1 MSLAIFL
8 KNNIVIQTVHTVGL
22 TEMWLIYAMSL
33 LYGESFGTVQLST
46 THKKVL
52 PSRFLLLVFVDKT
65 TAQPY
70 PYAPREF
77 VSVISLCVSP
87 GGWLLSEFAGCP

>member
-8 KNNIVIQTVHTVGL
+8 KKNIVVQTVHTVRL

-33 LYGESFGTVQLST
+33 LYGESFGTVQLSAI
-46 THKKVL
+46 HKEVL

-65 TAQPY
+65 TTQPY
-70 PYAPREF
+70 PHAPWEF
-77 VSVISLCVSP
+77 VSLISLCVSP
-87 GGWLLSEFAGCP
+87 GGWLLSEFAGYP

>member
-33 LYGESFGTVQLST
+33 LYGESFGTVQLSKI
-46 THKKVL
+46 HQEVL

-70 PYAPREF
+70 PHAF
-77 VSVISLCVSP
+77 L
-87 GGWLLSEFAGCP
+87 

>member
-33 LYGESFGTVQLST
+33 LKSLVWCME
-46 THKKVL
+46 KVL
-52 PSRFLLLVFVDKT
+52 ELYSYAKLRKEDLPLRFLLLVFVDKT

-70 PYAPREF
+70 PYAF
-77 VSVISLCVSP
+77 L
-87 GGWLLSEFAGCP
+87 

>member
-33 LYGESFGTVQLST
+33 LKREWAKRANPCAHDNFFRCERDMFRRQT
-46 THKKVL
+46 
-52 PSRFLLLVFVDKT
+52 FEIW
-65 TAQPY
+65 QP
-70 PYAPREF
+70 
-77 VSVISLCVSP
+77 L
-87 GGWLLSEFAGCP
+87 

>member
-33 LYGESFGTVQLST
+33 L
-46 THKKVL
+46 K
-52 PSRFLLLVFVDKT
+52 
-65 TAQPY
+65 
-70 PYAPREF
+70 RE
-77 VSVISLCVSP
+77 
-87 GGWLLSEFAGCP
+87 